1 MSERFLIE
9 IGVEEIPDWMIEPAL
24 DHFSQLFTAIVSD
37 NNLGGRVDSLDATRG
52 VSCSAHQG

>member
-24 DHFSQLFTAIVSD
+24 DHLQRAIHSNPV
-37 NNLGGRVDSLDATRG
+37 
-52 VSCSAHQG
+52 